1 MKRYPRLSL
10 FALGACLVLT
20 AACGS
25 SGSGSTNVAAPSA
38 AAAAPA
44 INLSG
49 SWSGKL
55 GSVQSNGQVESGAP
69 SMKWTATQSGSSV
82 SGPVSL
88 TFDGDDGRPQT
99 IQGAMSG
106 SMSGVQLSLSLSFPA
121 GAFADIPGCSVS
133 GAGTATPTSSSISS
147 TMVVNFA
154 APCIGTVS
162 EKPTETNQLTLTK
175 S

>member
-1 MKRYPRLSL
+1 MKRYFSVHLI
-10 FALGACLVLT
+10 ALGACLALT

-25 SGSGSTNVAAPSA
+25 SGSGSTNVTAPST

-55 GSVQSNGQVESGAP
+55 GADASAP
-69 SMKWTATQSGSSV
+69 SVKWTAAQTGSSV

-88 TFDGDDGRPQT
+88 TFAGDDGTPHT
-99 IQGAMSG
+99 IQGTMNGA
-106 SMSGVQLSLSLSFPA
+106 MSGVQLSLSLSFPS
-121 GAFADIPGCSVS
+121 GAFADIPGCTVS
-133 GAGTATPTSSSISS
+133 GVGTATPTSSSISS
-147 TMVVNFA
+147 TMVVTFA

-162 EKPTETNQLTLTK
+162 EKPTETDQLTLTK